1 MGSVEPGKSTKGAPM
16 SPTVEI
22 LTEEDLQARRA
33 EILAAQTLTEEELR
47 RGAARYTLTAD
58 EVAALDEVDRI
69 DYLLGG

>member
-1 MGSVEPGKSTKGAPM
+1 M